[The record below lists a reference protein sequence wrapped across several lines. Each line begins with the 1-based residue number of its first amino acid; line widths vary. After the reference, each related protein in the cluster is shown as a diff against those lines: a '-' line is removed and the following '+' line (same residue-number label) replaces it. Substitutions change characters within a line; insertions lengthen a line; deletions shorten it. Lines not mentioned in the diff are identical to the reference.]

1 MQVIM
6 IGNLSDRD
14 DVLDNLPDR
23 GIVIEATKEEL
34 MNLPNLLYKDVEIKP
49 KGEAND

>member
-6 IGNLSDRD
+6 IGDLANRD
-14 DVLDNLPDR
+14 DILDNLPER

-34 MNLPNLLYKDVEIKP
+34 MNLPNLLYKDIEIKA
-49 KGEAND
+49 KGATK